1 MFLFPLRPGVERTG
15 EQILE
20 GGKTTQATQAMH
32 TGRGQSFVLRFLGPP
47 FPTSF
52 RLASS
57 ACAGGFVL
65 PSKVVCPALP
75 VSAAANTPT
84 LHTPGSTAQLPAQLQ
99 ICAPSHPGRRANAT
113 PSSVD
118 FAHRKQATTH
128 SCSARRCVPRPA
140 RLPSLRSCQ
149 ANNSPVAVG
158 VQFVG

>member
-32 TGRGQSFVLRFLGPP
+32 RAWSELRASFSWPP
-47 FPTSF
+47 FPIF
-52 RLASS
+52 FPPCQLCMCRWICLALS
-57 ACAGGFVL
+57 VL
-65 PSKVVCPALP
+65 PCPFLLLP
-75 VSAAANTPT
+75 TRQRCT
-84 LHTPGSTAQLPAQLQ
+84 HRGSTAQLPAQLQ
-99 ICAPSHPGRRANAT
+99 ICAPSHPGRRANAA

>member
-32 TGRGQSFVLRFLGPP
+32 KGVVRASCFVFLAPL
-47 FPTSF
+47 SH
-52 RLASS
+52 LLS
-57 ACAGGFVL
+57 AL
-65 PSKVVCPALP
+65 PALHVQVDLSCLVCPALP

-84 LHTPGSTAQLPAQLQ
+84 LHTHRGSTAQLPAQLQ
-99 ICAPSHPGRRANAT
+99 ICAPSHPGWRANAA

-128 SCSARRCVPRPA
+128 SLPR
-140 RLPSLRSCQ
+140 PSLRSTPSQ
-149 ANNSPVAVG
+149 VTESALLPG
-158 VQFVG
+158 Q